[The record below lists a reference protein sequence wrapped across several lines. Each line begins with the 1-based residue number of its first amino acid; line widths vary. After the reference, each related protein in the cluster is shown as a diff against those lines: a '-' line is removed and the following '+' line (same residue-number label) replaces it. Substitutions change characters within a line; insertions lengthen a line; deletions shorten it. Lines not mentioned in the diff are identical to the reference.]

1 MTDESQTPAS
11 ATPEWHDGDE
21 GADAASDR
29 TYDPSM
35 QQVNRSREQGLG
47 VGQLDQNKQR
57 DPDRPITSEQYGSGE
72 GATRDL
78 SSEGGGATTPKAA
91 FSDSGET
98 LDDTRDQLEGGDA
111 S

>member
-1 MTDESQTPAS
+1 MTDENPTPS
-11 ATPEWHDGDE
+11 ATPEWHDQDE

-29 TYDPSM
+29 TYNPSM

-47 VGQLDQNKQR
+47 VGQLEQNKQR
-57 DPDRPITSEQYGSGE
+57 DPDRLITSEEYGAGE
-72 GATRDL
+72 GSSRDL
-78 SSEGGGATTPKAA
+78 SPEGGGVTTPKSA

-98 LDDTRDQLEGGDA
+98 LDDTRDQFEAGDP